1 MPLHPPPRRTWLT
14 GTLAAAAT
22 SALALPGC
30 ATSRAAAPHPT
41 ARPWAMPGT
50 FYLDLPAAPL
60 PGSTAARQHRIMV
73 YRPAGDVPAGGFPVI
88 YVLDGNLMFP
98 LVAQLLHNRGAR
110 GPALRGDS
118 AIVIGLGHALP
129 PGSQEVHD
137 RAARTYDYTPPYPGI
152 GPTSQG
158 QAQGGADR
166 FLDFIATQV
175 QPLVARQWP
184 VDMERQTLVG
194 HSFGG
199 LCVLHTL
206 LTRPGMFQR
215 HVVGSPSL
223 WWEGGR
229 ILDACA
235 AFVAHH
241 APPGQRLPQPL
252 ALHLSQGS
260 EEQRRA
266 TIPANPEREVR
277 QNSSAA
283 DLPALLAPVP
293 NLACDYTVWP
303 GADHGGAIPFVCMQ
317 AVRVALGG
325 AGTAP

>member
-1 MPLHPPPRRTWLT
+1 MHPHPTPRRTWLT
-14 GTLAAAAT
+14 GTLAAAT
-22 SALALPGC
+22 TLALSGC
-30 ATSRAAAPHPT
+30 ATPRQNAPLAP

-50 FYLDLPAAPL
+50 LYLDLPTAPM
-60 PGSTAARQHRIMV
+60 PGSTAARHHRIMV
-73 YRPAGDVPAGGFPVI
+73 YLPAGDAPAGGFPVI

-137 RAARTYDYTPPYPGI
+137 RAARAYDYTPPYPGI

-215 HVVGSPSL
+215 HVAGSPSL

-229 ILDACA
+229 ILDACTA
-235 AFVAHH
+235 YFARH
-241 APPGQRLPQPL
+241 APSGQRLPQPL
-252 ALHLSQGS
+252 PLHLSQGS
-260 EEQRRA
+260 EERRRA

-293 NLACDYTVWP
+293 NLACDHTVWP

-317 AVRVALGG
+317 AVRVALVG